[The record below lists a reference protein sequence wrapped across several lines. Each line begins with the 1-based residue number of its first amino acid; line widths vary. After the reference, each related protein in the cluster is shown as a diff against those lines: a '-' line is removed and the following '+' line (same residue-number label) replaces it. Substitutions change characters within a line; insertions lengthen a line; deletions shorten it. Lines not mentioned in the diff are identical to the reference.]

1 MYLKTRNSPCVRAH
15 IGNLINYMRTDTKD
29 LLTNRFGGNG
39 IKTVRLHSDH
49 FTEVLA
55 ELIIIRRSKYST
67 IFNYKTKKTN
77 FLHTNLK
84 QHHLVIKIFNKQSFQ
99 P

>member
-1 MYLKTRNSPCVRAH
+1 MYLETRKFPCVRAH

-49 FTEVLA
+49 FTGVLA
-55 ELIIIRRSKYST
+55 ELRLLLIY
-67 IFNYKTKKTN
+67 TN
-77 FLHTNLK
+77 FMFEFQTIYLFDVHSSILK
-84 QHHLVIKIFNKQSFQ
+84 KIMVGKIVC
-99 P
+99 

>member
-1 MYLKTRNSPCVRAH
+1 MYLKIRKFLCVRAH

-39 IKTVRLHSDH
+39 IKTVCLCSDR
-49 FTEVLA
+49 FTRV
-55 ELIIIRRSKYST
+55 
-67 IFNYKTKKTN
+67 
-77 FLHTNLK
+77 
-84 QHHLVIKIFNKQSFQ
+84 

>member
-1 MYLKTRNSPCVRAH
+1 MYLKIRKFPCVRAH

-39 IKTVRLHSDH
+39 VKRYVC
-49 FTEVLA
+49 A
-55 ELIIIRRSKYST
+55 ES
-67 IFNYKTKKTN
+67 
-77 FLHTNLK
+77 LK
-84 QHHLVIKIFNKQSFQ
+84 